1 MTKRDYHK
9 HRNLFGDPLGADLTG
24 ELLGLNGDADSCD
37 IIQQDQ
43 QQQRQ
48 KQAGTVPTEG
58 AEPRINPFGGFHFDS
73 PPLSEEERGRGWESK
88 PSGGSVR
95 AGRCLA

>member
-1 MTKRDYHK
+1 MSGSVLDQVADVLKGGKPHRD
-9 HRNLFGDPLGADLTG
+9 GDGYAG
-24 ELLGLNGDADSCD
+24 QLLGLRLEDEEE
-37 IIQQDQ
+37 

-73 PPLSEEERGRGWESK
+73 PPLSEEKRGERVGK
-88 PSGGSVR
+88 
-95 AGRCLA
+95 